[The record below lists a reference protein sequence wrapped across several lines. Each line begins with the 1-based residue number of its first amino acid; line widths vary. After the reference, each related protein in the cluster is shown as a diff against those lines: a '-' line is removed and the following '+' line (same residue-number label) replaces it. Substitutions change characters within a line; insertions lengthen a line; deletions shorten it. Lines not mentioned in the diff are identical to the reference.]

1 LIEGRLSFTV
11 HIVDDD
17 PAVRAAV
24 SYLLSSHG
32 YSTQIYA
39 SGSELLRDR
48 RGLSGC
54 LLLDLRMGDMDG
66 LQVLEEMARRGSQ
79 LPAIAMSGESDL
91 PAAVRALKLGAV
103 DFLQKPCDPDE
114 LVVAIERVRAV
125 VDKRDQRN
133 SARAAA
139 AARLRILSPRER
151 QILRGLIAG
160 MSNKEIARRLDLSP
174 RTVEMHRS
182 NLLKDIGVRSTSA
195 AIRLAIEAE
204 LTPLESPEDGVAPT
218 AEALAPPP
226 RLTAAKRLPAARKG
240 GLEEILPP
248 ALDILEGTTD
258 GVLLLDHDFNFTYA
272 NRNALEIVGDE
283 GDPVGRNIWEMFPGA
298 ARTRAFDE
306 YTAAAEQRKCARFTF
321 YEPTLGLWFDVNVRP
336 IPSGLLLLFRDLSR
350 ERAAVAELKL
360 SEERLRLAL
369 EASGDGAWDWNLRD
383 DTMTLSP
390 RFLVR
395 LGYDPETVSLRLDT
409 WLNLIHPADRPGVNR
424 QLSEH
429 LGGISDVF
437 ACEYRVRRHGGD
449 WAWVF
454 DRGRVVGHDPRTGN
468 PVRMVGTVSETSA
481 LKDMQADAQEA
492 HERIQLAQQG
502 AGAGIW
508 DLDLASR
515 VVKMCERSRE
525 MHGLAAEDPEAMPES
540 AWEATVHPD
549 DVKRTKAALERAVVT
564 GATYSADYRTTP
576 RDGECRRMRAL
587 GRPLYGADGL
597 PNRFVGIVLDETER
611 QKSAQDLERA
621 RAELANVCRL
631 TAVGTVMTS
640 LAHELRQPLTAIRGY
655 SAALRRTTRSTSD
668 RSRIAQALD
677 GIEQSATLAT
687 EMLAIAETPSRW
699 THVEARNESLGA
711 IARAAAEMADGS
723 ADIQFAI
730 APEADGVRVD
740 RVHLQQVI
748 MNLIR
753 NAADAMRE
761 GGGRKIMISAVPVSD
776 EEVEV
781 RISDEGPGIADKVR
795 DRLFSPFVTT
805 KPSGTG
811 IGLSI
816 CRTIVEAH
824 GGRIWL
830 ASGPDGGAVIAF
842 TLPRA

>member
-1 LIEGRLSFTV
+1 MSFTV

-17 PAVRAAV
+17 PAVRAAI

-32 YSTQIYA
+32 YSTQIYS

-48 RGLSGC
+48 RSLSGC

-66 LQVLEEMARRGSQ
+66 LEVLEEMARRGSQ

-103 DFLQKPCDPDE
+103 DFLQKPYDPDE

-125 VDKRDQRN
+125 ADKRDQRN
-133 SARAAA
+133 TARAAA
-139 AARLRILSPRER
+139 AAQLRSLSPRER

-182 NLLKDIGVRSTSA
+182 NLLKDLGIRSTSA

-204 LTPLESPEDGVAPT
+204 LTPLEASEDGMAPT
-218 AEALAPPP
+218 AAALAPPP
-226 RLTAAKRLPAARKG
+226 KLTAARRVPAARKG
-240 GLEEILPP
+240 ALEEILPP

-272 NRNALEIVGDE
+272 NHSALEIIRDE
-283 GDPVGRNIWEMFPGA
+283 RDLIGRNIWEMFPGA
-298 ARTRAFDE
+298 ARTKAYDE

-321 YEPTLGLWFDVNVRP
+321 YEPNLGRWFDVNVRP

-369 EASGDGAWDWNLRD
+369 EASGDGAWDWNIRD
-383 DTMTLSP
+383 DTMTMSP
-390 RFLVR
+390 RFLAR
-395 LGYDPETVSLRLDT
+395 LGYDPETVSLQPDT
-409 WLNLIHPADRPGVNR
+409 LRKLIHPADRPGMNR

-429 LGGISDVF
+429 LGGISEVF
-437 ACEYRVRRHGGD
+437 ACEYRVRRQSGD

-454 DRGRVVGHDPRTGN
+454 DRGRVVAHDPQTGH

-492 HERIQLAQQG
+492 HERIALAQQG

-525 MHGLAAEDPEAMPES
+525 MHGLPAEGPEDMPES
-540 AWEATVHPD
+540 AWEATLHPD
-549 DVKRTKAALERAVVT
+549 DVTRTKAALELAVVT
-564 GATYSADYRTTP
+564 GTTYSADYRALP
-576 RDGECRRMRAL
+576 RDGECRRIRAL

-655 SAALRRTTRSTSD
+655 SAALRRVTRSSSH
-668 RSRIAQALD
+668 RSRITEVLD
-677 GIEQSATLAT
+677 GIDQSALLAS
-687 EMLAIAETPSRW
+687 EMLARAETPSRW
-699 THVEARNESLGA
+699 THVEVRNESLGA
-711 IARAAAEMADGS
+711 IARAAADMADGT

-730 APEADGVRVD
+730 APEADSVRVD

-753 NAADAMRE
+753 NAVDAMRE
-761 GGGRKIMISAVPVSD
+761 VGGRRIVVSAVPVSD

-781 RISDEGPGIADKVR
+781 RVSDEGPGIAETVR

-805 KPSGTG
+805 KSSGTG

-816 CRTIVEAH
+816 CRTIIEAH